1 MGLRTK
7 ILGAM
12 ALVLAITVG
21 GSFLVLIRYQ
31 RAQLLRNT
39 SQAIAHL
46 ANTIRATLEHAM
58 LANDP
63 AEIQRIVLT
72 VGRQPGIE
80 SVFILDRS
88 GMVKVSS
95 DPGQLG
101 QPLRDGPPGLPTD
114 TPEGGR
120 EDRSSAVVLPRQ
132 PLQTLR
138 STSLIPNAPRC
149 QGCHP
154 PSQPILGALVVDRS
168 LHQMEQQ
175 LRTSLAYMLGSAG
188 LAFLLLTATTYAVLR
203 RLVVSPLAELGRAA
217 LAIQA
222 GKYDTPLILHRPD
235 EVGELA
241 RTLDQMRSRI
251 LEHLDAA
258 RRWGAEL
265 EIRVAERTEELRQS
279 QAAIVERERQIAA
292 LEAVQ
297 AATVT
302 LSHHINNATAGIEGC
317 RDVLAATLS
326 EQADWQ
332 VRYALDGIQGS
343 VKRITAVL
351 RALQD
356 LTRIELTPFAGGT
369 KTIDVERVIQE
380 KLAQLE
386 WEGLLPSE
394 DHGSPQGEAGR
405 PGNPPP

>member
-1 MGLRTK
+1 
-7 ILGAM
+7 
-12 ALVLAITVG
+12 
-21 GSFLVLIRYQ
+21 
-31 RAQLLRNT
+31 
-39 SQAIAHL
+39 
-46 ANTIRATLEHAM
+46 
-58 LANDP
+58 
-63 AEIQRIVLT
+63 
-72 VGRQPGIE
+72 
-80 SVFILDRS
+80 
-88 GMVKVSS
+88 
-95 DPGQLG
+95 
-101 QPLRDGPPGLPTD
+101 
-114 TPEGGR
+114 
-120 EDRSSAVVLPRQ
+120 
-132 PLQTLR
+132 
-138 STSLIPNAPRC
+138 
-149 QGCHP
+149 
-154 PSQPILGALVVDRS
+154 VVDRS
-168 LHQMEQQ
+168 LDQVEAQ
-175 LRTSLAYMLGSAG
+175 LRTNLAYMLVSAG
-188 LAFLLLTATTYAVLR
+188 LAFLVLTATTYAVLR
-203 RLVVSPLAELGRAA
+203 RLVVTPLAELGRAA

-369 KTIDVERVIQE
+369 KTIDVERVIHE
-380 KLAQLE
+380 KLAQLD

-405 PGNPPP
+405 PGNSPP